1 MQDKNQSPL
10 PAGRGKG
17 DAPRRIPLID
27 ALRGLSV
34 FLMVAY
40 HFGINLIL
48 FADAPKGL
56 IYNPFLNFL
65 QPVFAGVF
73 ITLAGLSCR
82 FSRKNLKRGV
92 LLIFLGI
99 GVTVVTFQV
108 GFPVQFGILTF
119 LGLGIVLYDLA
130 SPLLRRIPW
139 AWLAGVSFMLFALTY
154 VYFPR
159 DTTLPMS
166 SHVWVLGFRPE
177 EFVSADYFPLLP
189 WIFLIFFGSA
199 IAEPVLE
206 RRLPDW
212 FYRVNPP
219 VFPFLGRHTLLI
231 YLAHQPIL
239 YGVFMVWP
247 V

>member
-1 MQDKNQSPL
+1 MKE
-10 PAGRGKG
+10 
-17 DAPRRIPLID
+17 RIPLID

-48 FADAPKGL
+48 FAGAPEGL

-99 GVTVVTFQV
+99 GVTVVTYQV

-130 SPLLRRIPW
+130 SPLLRIVPW
-139 AWLAGVSFMLFALTY
+139 KWLAGASLTLFAVAYAL
-154 VYFPR
+154 FPR
-159 DTTLPMS
+159 NTTLPMS
-166 SHVWVLGFRPE
+166 SHVWVLGLRPVG
-177 EFVSADYFPLLP
+177 FATADYFPLLP
-189 WIFLIFFGSA
+189 WIFLILFGSA
-199 IAEPVLE
+199 IAEPVLN
-206 RRLPDW
+206 RRLPGW

-219 VFPFLGRHTLLI
+219 VFPFLGRHTLAI

-239 YGVFMVWP
+239 YGAFMLWQGIN
-247 V
+247 